1 MSEEKANSWMRQA
14 DSDIAFAQSAH
25 SNGFFAQCCFICQQA
40 SEKALKSIAYRHGA
54 QLVMGHSLLKLCAE
68 LDINGELAKAAGVL
82 DQYYLSSRY
91 PDSLPSG
98 APCDV
103 FTQEQAEQALAMAKK
118 FLEEAKHT
126 L

>member
-1 MSEEKANSWMRQA
+1 MSEEKANNWMRQA
-14 DSDIAFAQSAH
+14 SSDYAFAEAAH
-25 SNGFFAQCCFICQQA
+25 ANGFFAQCCFICQQA

-54 QLVMGHSLLKLCAE
+54 QLVIGHSLIKLCID

-91 PDSLPSG
+91 PDSLPGG

-103 FTQEQAEQALAMAKK
+103 FSEEQATEALRMGNL
-118 FLEEAKHT
+118 FLEEATHA